1 MYLSS
6 SIPKSFICIRNALND
21 AQGFSNATK
30 QYPQT
35 LQKHY
40 HSFWKK
46 DISVDI
52 VTLNQDLTSYD
63 LVMAP
68 MLYMM
73 SNETISKLENYVAN
87 GGTLVS
93 SYISGLVN
101 ETDLAHLS
109 GWPTS
114 LKRIFGMGVKET
126 DTLYPKDRNVLAYNG
141 KQYEIK
147 DYCTILEAK
156 EAEVLGTYME
166 DFYQGNPAV
175 VKNSYGKG
183 KAYFIGARTEQAFLD
198 DLYGDIQKE
207 MNLQVENEI
216 VHEDGVSVQRRESD
230 EHCYLF
236 VMNFTEQKQSITVK
250 EPLYDLLTEEIKQ
263 EHIELLPYE
272 VMVLKKEK

>member
-1 MYLSS
+1 M
-6 SIPKSFICIRNALND
+6 
-21 AQGFSNATK
+21 
-30 QYPQT
+30 
-35 LQKHY
+35 
-40 HSFWKK
+40 
-46 DISVDI
+46 
-52 VTLNQDLTSYD
+52 TLNQDLTSYD
-63 LVMAP
+63 LVIAP
-68 MLYMM
+68 MLYMI

-109 GWPTS
+109 GWPVP
-114 LKRIFGMGVKET
+114 LKRVFGMGVKET

-175 VKNSYGKG
+175 VKNSYGTG
-183 KAYFIGARTEQAFLD
+183 NAYFIGARTEQAFLD
-198 DLYGDIQKE
+198 DFYGDIQKE

-230 EHCYLF
+230 KHCYLF

-250 EPLYDLLTEEIKQ
+250 EPLYDLVTEEIKQ